1 MIADEEKMK
10 FKKFRK
16 NTCIGYR
23 FMLLLLSTKGYRSE
37 QEKLQKSFQKKFLTL
52 SEADDKIHL
61 VVMMLA

>member
-23 FMLLLLSTKGYRSE
+23 FMLLWLSTKGGRSE
-37 QEKLQKSFQKKFLTL
+37 RKTSKKFLKG
-52 SEADDKIHL
+52 SWHL
-61 VVMMLA
+61 VY